1 MTWTREQMPSLEGRT
16 WVVTG
21 ANSGL
26 GFETTRGLALKGALV
41 VMACRDPKR
50 ASAAADEVR
59 RMAPAAKLKLMT
71 LDLASLDSIARFSE
85 ALAAEHPVVDGLVN
99 NAGIMAIPRRLT
111 ADGFEMQ
118 LGTNHLGHFSL
129 ALRVLP
135 LLETATAPRL
145 VVVASSAH
153 RWGAMHFDD
162 LMGEKSYSAWG
173 RYGQAKL
180 ANLLFTYEAARRF
193 AAAGKKTIVAA
204 AHPGYAATNLQGV
217 GAQMTGSK
225 FGAWFMN
232 LGNSIMAQSAEMG
245 ALPTLYA
252 ASAPDVTSGDYFGPD
267 GLMQQ
272 YGYPKKVGSNAK
284 SRDEKSAAELWSRS
298 EALTRTTFS

>member
-1 MTWTREQMPSLEGRT
+1 MKWTRDDMPSLEGQT

-26 GFETTRGLALKGALV
+26 GLETTKGLALKGALV

-50 ASAAADEVR
+50 AAAAADEVR
-59 RMAPAAKLKLMT
+59 RVAPTAKLKLMS
-71 LDLASLDSIARFSE
+71 LDLASLESIATF
-85 ALAAEHPVVDGLVN
+85 AQTLAAEHPVVDGLLN
-99 NAGIMAIPRRLT
+99 NAGIMAIPRKLT

-118 LGTNHLGHFSL
+118 FGTNHLGHFAL

-135 LLETATAPRL
+135 QLEKATTPRL
-145 VVVASSAH
+145 VVVASAAH
-153 RWGAMHFDD
+153 RWGTIHFDD

-180 ANLLFTYEAARRF
+180 ANLMFTYEAARRF
-193 AAAGKKTIVAA
+193 AAAGKKTVVAA

-245 ALPTLYA
+245 ALPSLYA
-252 ASAPDVTSGDYFGPD
+252 ATAPDVKSGEYIGPD

-272 YGYPKKVGSNAK
+272 YGYPKKVGSNSK
-284 SRDEKSAAELWSRS
+284 SRDEKVAAELWARS
-298 EALTRTTFS
+298 EALTKVTFS